1 MEGSHLPM
9 VSELFGPSLFAVTG
23 GVLFGAQANFGRRGL
38 DHMGPQEGAM
48 VTIGAA
54 TLVFWLMAPF
64 SMKSAYWFS
73 PGFWIF
79 LTNGMIHPTVSM
91 LLIFEANRR
100 MGPTISS
107 TVAATAPLFATAGA
121 VVTLGEALTVPVLA
135 GTLATVV
142 GVVVLSWR
150 RSGLAEWS
158 LAALFFP
165 LGAAVVRAISFV
177 WGKHGLEELDS
188 PYFASTVTFSV
199 AFLISASVYLIR
211 KRGRP
216 TLLPRKGVLWCS
228 MGGTCVAGAILC
240 MYTALSRGQVIIVA
254 PLINTY
260 PMFTLALALAF
271 RQESLGTRI
280 VMGVFLVVGGVALIL
295 AF

>member
-1 MEGSHLPM
+1 MEGSFLPM

-23 GVLFGAQANFGRRGL
+23 GLLFGAQANLGRRGL
-38 DHMGPQEGAM
+38 DHMGPQEGAL

-64 SMKSAYWFS
+64 SMKSEHWFS

-121 VVTLGEALTVPVLA
+121 VLTLGEALTVPVLA
-135 GTLATVV
+135 GTLATVA
-142 GVVVLSWR
+142 GIVVLSWR
-150 RSGLAEWS
+150 RAGLSEWTLS
-158 LAALFFP
+158 ALFFP

-177 WGKHGLEELDS
+177 WGKYGLEELDS

-199 AFLISASVYLIR
+199 AFLLSAAAYLIR

-216 TLLPRKGVLWCS
+216 TRLPRKGVLWCS
-228 MGGTCVAGAILC
+228 MGGICVAGAILC
-240 MYTALSRGQVIIVA
+240 MYTALSRGQVVIVA

-260 PMFTLALALAF
+260 PMFTLGFALAF
-271 RQESLGTRI
+271 RQESPGARI
-280 VMGVFLVVGGVALIL
+280 VMGVLLVVGGVALIL

>member
-1 MEGSHLPM
+1 ML
-9 VSELFGPSLFAVTG
+9 SELMGPSLFAVTG
-23 GVLFGAQANFGRRGL
+23 GVLFGAQANFARRGL
-38 DHMGPQEGAM
+38 NHMGPQEGAL

-54 TLVFWLMAPF
+54 TLVFWAMAPF
-64 SMKSAYWFS
+64 ALKSAYWVS

-79 LTNGMIHPTVSM
+79 LSNGIIHPTVSM

-100 MGPTISS
+100 MGPTVSS

-121 VVTLGEALTVPVLA
+121 VLTLGEALTFPVLA
-135 GTLATVV
+135 GTLATVA

-150 RSGLAEWS
+150 RAGLAEWS

-177 WGKHGLEELDS
+177 WGKYGLEELDS
-188 PYFASTVTFSV
+188 PYFASLVTFSV
-199 AFLISASVYLIR
+199 GFLLSAGVYLLR

-216 TLLPRKGVLWCS
+216 ARLPRKGVLWCS
-228 MGGTCVAGAILC
+228 IGGTCTAGAILC
-240 MYTALSRGQVIIVA
+240 MYTALSMGQVVIVG

-260 PMFTLALALAF
+260 PMFTLALAVAF

-280 VMGVFLVVGGVALIL
+280 VMGVLLVVGGVALIL